1 MPTPP
6 GYDADPRPLYRG
18 APGPY
23 PGARGSDPVMR
34 AQMHGRDPVT
44 PQGYSVTRG
53 QMRRRPSPP
62 GPLPSW
68 WGSLTARGG
77 VCIVLGGAALGAL
90 ITVLAGTGPGPALG
104 VSLVAATLAAALTI
118 QPRAVYRIIPVP
130 ALAYVVTA
138 TVAGLI
144 GDRVAGTSHT
154 ALAVSAAQWT
164 ASGFLPMT
172 AATMLAIA
180 VTAIRW
186 FIQSRILLRSGG
198 TGADDVQPGRPHGRA
213 ARTARCRSTSVS
225 SRSRTA
231 SIVPWRT
238 SARTSSAVAPASA

>member
-6 GYDADPRPLYRG
+6 GYNADPRPLYRG

-23 PGARGSDPVMR
+23 PGVRGPGLVMR

-53 QMRRRPSPP
+53 QMHRRPSPP

-90 ITVLAGTGPGPALG
+90 ITVLAGTGPGPVLG
-104 VSLVAATLAAALTI
+104 VSLVAATLAAALAI
-118 QPRAVYRIIPVP
+118 HPRAVYRIIPVP
-130 ALAYVVTA
+130 ALAYVATV

-144 GDRVAGTSHT
+144 GDRVASTSHA
-154 ALAVSAAQWT
+154 ALALSAAQWI

-172 AATMLAIA
+172 VATLLAIA
-180 VTAIRW
+180 LTAIRW
-186 FIQSRILLRSGG
+186 FIESRIG
-198 TGADDVQPGRPHGRA
+198 
-213 ARTARCRSTSVS
+213 
-225 SRSRTA
+225 
-231 SIVPWRT
+231 
-238 SARTSSAVAPASA
+238 